1 MLKEIIR
8 PLTKWYQSN
17 KRVLPWRAD
26 RNPYA
31 IWVSE
36 IMLQQTRVEAV
47 KPYFRRFV
55 SELPNIQALAEC
67 PEERLLKLWEGLG
80 YYNRVRNMQKAAVTV
95 MEKYGGQ
102 LPADYEELKKLSGI
116 GSYTAGAIASI
127 AYGIPVPAVDGNVLR
142 VLARIREDDRDI
154 SRQAVKG
161 QVEKELTDIMP
172 SREPGEFNQ
181 ALMELGAVICVPGG
195 PPRCGECPLQ
205 SLCRAHLSGKEQE
218 FPVKTGKKERRTEQH
233 TILLIQDG
241 ERVVLRKR
249 PPRGLLAGLYEFP
262 NLPGHLTRQ
271 EALNWVQE
279 AGMLPLH
286 IQELEHAKHIFSH
299 VEWHM
304 IGYAIRVAAM
314 EGMETEG
321 LILAETELAEKQYP
335 VPSAYEA
342 YAGYVRMNL
351 GWKEKSK

>member
-55 SELPNIQALAEC
+55 SELPNIQSLAEC

-304 IGYAIRVAAM
+304 IGYAVRVAAM

>member
-55 SELPNIQALAEC
+55 SELPNIQSLAEC